1 MNNETTMK
9 RLDEQMRNRMAKQPL
24 IEDLEMLNRAAE
36 AMKRTQERA
45 VQSEA
50 RAQSLVTH
58 AQAELKITERLLQES
73 DAARIEAENEQRK
86 LVAKLEEAQK
96 FLEARNEQVLEIQKE
111 GEERCKA
118 AEQRAQEAE
127 DELQALR
134 EAMSALFKDDTSAP
148 AHKIAAE

>member
-1 MNNETTMK
+1 MKNETTMK
-9 RLDEQMRNRMAKQPL
+9 RFDEHMRTRMAKQPL

-36 AMKRTQERA
+36 TMKRTQERA

-73 DAARIEAENEQRK
+73 EAARIEAENEQRR
-86 LVAKLEEAQK
+86 LQAKLQEAEK
-96 FLEARNEQVLEIQKE
+96 FLEARNEQVIEIQKE
-111 GEERCKA
+111 GEERCKV

-134 EAMSALFKDDTSAP
+134 EAMSALFKDDSSAP
-148 AHKIAAE
+148 SQKIAAE